1 MPSKEHPRHDE
12 ARELL
17 REAGFALEPA
27 TRKWWL
33 RDRHKT
39 LNFLA
44 AQRERLENLFGAEFT
59 PADAYLFVMLVW
71 AGQQGVDVPEPLKG
85 FEQRMRARPAVQL
98 ALKHEDEAKAKAQAA

>member
-1 MPSKEHPRHDE
+1 MRRSGETPMTVDGSEHYLAITLPSKEHPRHDE

-44 AQRERLENLFGAEFT
+44 AQRERLEKLFGAEFT
-59 PADAYLFVMLVW
+59 AYMAEVRRWL
-71 AGQQGVDVPEPLKG
+71 
-85 FEQRMRARPAVQL
+85 
-98 ALKHEDEAKAKAQAA
+98 